1 MVLAAG
7 TSIGQMF
14 EAGMLICFGIS
25 WPIDILK
32 TVRVR
37 RIEGKS
43 LAFMAII
50 AVGYCSGIVAK
61 FHRAAESGS
70 KLDAVTWLY
79 AMNLVFVIV
88 DLILTIRLRAAAA
101 PKIASIDP

>member
-1 MVLAAG
+1 MLAAG
-7 TSIGQMF
+7 ASIGQIF

-37 RIEGKS
+37 RTEGKS

-50 AVGYCSGIVAK
+50 AIGYCSGIVAK
-61 FHRAAESGS
+61 FHRAAENGS
-70 KLDAVTWLY
+70 RLEAVIWLY
-79 AMNLVFVIV
+79 AINLLLVIV
-88 DLILTIRLRAAAA
+88 DLIITIYFRSAAA
-101 PKIASIDP
+101 PEIASIDP